1 MGDPTTDHAGN
12 VVYMT
17 PAHARA
23 ARLRDL
29 RGQLADVARAA
40 GRRSRPL
47 VALLLLGAW
56 QCVRIIICAL
66 LVLMEPLLRIVL
78 VPLAFL
84 GFVVTLLFGF
94 AMDAPNF
101 PKWGMLA
108 FSVGALLLYWLYL
121 GLMSLFMRLPRDR
134 D

>member
-1 MGDPTTDHAGN
+1 MDDYATDRAQD
-12 VVYMT
+12 
-17 PAHARA
+17 ARA
-23 ARLRDL
+23 RAPIPGLSDI
-29 RGQLADVARAA
+29 GSAA
-40 GRRSRPL
+40 GRGLRAI
-47 VALLLLGAW
+47 ALFLWMGAW
-56 QCVRIIICAL
+56 QCVRLVICAL
-66 LVLMEPLLRIVL
+66 LVLMEPVLRVVL

-121 GLMSLFMRLPRDR
+121 GVMSLFMRLPR
-134 D
+134 

>member
-1 MGDPTTDHAGN
+1 MDDYATDR
-12 VVYMT
+12 
-17 PAHARA
+17 ARDS
-23 ARLRDL
+23 RIREPSSELP
-29 RGQLADVARAA
+29 GIGPAA
-40 GRRSRPL
+40 GRG
-47 VALLLLGAW
+47 LLAIAVFLLMGSW
-56 QCVRIIICAL
+56 QCVRLVICAL
-66 LVLMEPLLRIVL
+66 LILMEPVLRVVL

-121 GLMSLFMRLPRDR
+121 GAMSLFMRLPR
-134 D
+134 